1 MNTLDNQ
8 ANGPATVLVVDDDAG
23 ARLLVGTALE
33 MAGFR
38 VIAAADGASA
48 LGQFR
53 EQPAD
58 CVVLDVV
65 MPGMNGFDVCS
76 ALRALPESRHV
87 PILMQTSLD
96 DMESVNRAYNAG
108 ATDFSSKGIN
118 PMLLAQRV
126 KFLVR
131 AKQTQDQLRESEAR
145 VRYLAYYDPLT
156 ALPNRQRLLQILE
169 QQVEW
174 ALPRQRGLAVL
185 MLDVDNFSRIN
196 DTQGQ
201 AVGDVLL
208 KEVAHRLQ
216 NCLRDSQR
224 SVDRADDSAEKID
237 ITDWVARTGGDEFA
251 LALPGI
257 STAEAAQAVAQRVQ
271 LALARPFVFAQ
282 AEIPLSATMGISL
295 FPGDAATAGAL
306 IKNADAAMHHGKK
319 TGHGGLEFFNK
330 SISTRAARHLSMEA
344 DLRKAVERGEFT
356 LNYQPRLAL
365 KDLRVEA
372 VEALLRWR
380 HPQRGFVAP
389 DEFIPLAEQTGLI
402 VEIGDW
408 VLREACAQAR
418 RWRDAGGPGW
428 QVAVNVSGVQFRDGS
443 LVSRVAHAVDAAGID
458 SRMIELE
465 FTEGALIEYSAA
477 VNKAVKSLKELGVAT
492 ALDDFGTGYSSLSY
506 LRHFPI
512 DTLKID
518 RVFVRDIA
526 SKNGGNAPLVD
537 AIIAMAKSL
546 GLATVAEGV
555 ETEAQWQ
562 YLKTR
567 DANQVQGFLF
577 CRPLALEALESWHAD
592 WMHANRVKVGRL
604 RLGIPEPGSR
614 PSLLSRAPP
623 DHLGAVLVARQHAR
637 QHEQEIGQAIQIFE
651 GLGRYAFGSRQR
663 PTAALGAPANG
674 AGDMAGG
681 RRRAAA
687 GQYELLQGRQGLVEF
702 VQHRFEPI
710 DMRRL
715 DHAMP
720 GNAQFTSQIEQV
732 VLDFRETAGD
742 ARRQCGDAQ
751 DHADRAVGLVDGAVG
766 LDPQIFLRHP

>member
-1 MNTLDNQ
+1 MNTSENQ
-8 ANGPATVLVVDDDAG
+8 AVNAATVLVVDDDPD

-38 VIAAADGASA
+38 VVTAAGGAAAPS
-48 LGQFR
+48 QFR

-65 MPGMNGFDVCS
+65 MPGMSGFDVCS
-76 ALRALPESRHV
+76 ELRRLPECRHV

-118 PMLLAQRV
+118 PMLLSQGG
-126 KFLVR
+126 KFLIR
-131 AKQTQDQLRESEAR
+131 AKQTQDQLRDSEAR

-174 ALPRQRGLAVL
+174 AVPRQRGLAVL
-185 MLDVDNFSRIN
+185 MLDIDNFSRIN

-216 NCLRDSQR
+216 NCLRDCQR
-224 SVDRADDSAEKID
+224 SLDQADDPLEMKD
-237 ITDWVARTGGDEFA
+237 MNDWVARTGGDEFA

-257 STAEAAQAVAQRVQ
+257 STAEGAQAVAQRVQ

-295 FPGDAATAGAL
+295 FPGDAATPESL
-306 IKNADAAMHHGKK
+306 VKNADAAMHHGKK
-319 TGHGGLEFFNK
+319 AGQGGLEFFNK
-330 SISTRAARHLSMEA
+330 SISTRAARHLSVEA
-344 DLRKAVERGEFT
+344 DLRKALERGEFT
-356 LNYQPRLAL
+356 LYYQPRLAL

-389 DEFIPLAEQTGLI
+389 DECIPLAEQNAMI
-402 VEIGDW
+402 VDIGDW

-418 RWRDAGGPGW
+418 RWRDAGAPGW
-428 QVAVNVSGVQFRDGS
+428 KVAVNVSVVQFRDGS
-443 LVSRVAHAVDAAGID
+443 LVARVSRAIDAAGIE

-477 VNKAVKSLKELGVAT
+477 VSKAVKSLKTLGVAT
-492 ALDDFGTGYSSLSY
+492 AMDDFGTGYSSLSY

-518 RVFVRDIA
+518 RAFVRDIA
-526 SKNGGNAPLVD
+526 STTGGNAPLVD

-562 YLKTR
+562 YLKNR
-567 DANQVQGFLF
+567 EANQVQGFLF
-577 CRPLALEALESWHAD
+577 CRPLA
-592 WMHANRVKVGRL
+592 V
-604 RLGIPEPGSR
+604 
-614 PSLLSRAPP
+614 
-623 DHLGAVLVARQHAR
+623 
-637 QHEQEIGQAIQIFE
+637 
-651 GLGRYAFGSRQR
+651 
-663 PTAALGAPANG
+663 PA
-674 AGDMAGG
+674 
-681 RRRAAA
+681 
-687 GQYELLQGRQGLVEF
+687 
-702 VQHRFEPI
+702 
-710 DMRRL
+710 
-715 DHAMP
+715 
-720 GNAQFTSQIEQV
+720 
-732 VLDFRETAGD
+732 
-742 ARRQCGDAQ
+742 
-751 DHADRAVGLVDGAVG
+751 
-766 LDPQIFLRHP
+766 

>member
-1 MNTLDNQ
+1 MNNSEHHLAAT
-8 ANGPATVLVVDDDAG
+8 ATVLVVDDDPG
-23 ARLLVGTALE
+23 ARLLVSTALE

-38 VIAAADGASA
+38 VVTAADGATA
-48 LGQFR
+48 LGHFR
-53 EQPAD
+53 EHPAD

-76 ALRALPESRHV
+76 ALRELPDSRHV

-169 QQVEW
+169 QQLLL
-174 ALPRQRGLAVL
+174 AKPRQRGVGVL
-185 MLDVDNFSRIN
+185 MLDIDNFSRIN

-201 AVGDVLL
+201 AVGDALL
-208 KEVAHRLQ
+208 NEVAYRLQ
-216 NCLRDSQR
+216 TCLRDPQR
-224 SVDRADDSAEKID
+224 TPDQSDDAVELND
-237 ITDWVARTGGDEFA
+237 ANDWVARTGGDEFA
-251 LALPGI
+251 LALPGV
-257 STAEAAQAVAQRVQ
+257 STAEAAQVVARRVQ
-271 LALARPFVFAQ
+271 LALARPFVFALQ
-282 AEIPLSATMGISL
+282 EIPLTATMGISL
-295 FPGDAATAGAL
+295 FPGDAATAEAL

-319 TGHGGLEFFNK
+319 SGQGGLEFFNK
-330 SISTRAARHLSMEA
+330 SISTRAAKRLSMEA
-344 DLRKAVERGEFT
+344 DLRRALERGEFT

-365 KDLRVEA
+365 RDLRVEA
-372 VEALLRWR
+372 VEALLRWK

-389 DEFIPLAEQTGLI
+389 DEFIPLAEQSGLI

-408 VLREACAQAR
+408 VLREASAQVR
-418 RWRDAGGPGW
+418 RWRDAGWPGW

-443 LVSRVAHAVDAAGID
+443 LVSRVSRAIDGAGID

-477 VNKAVKSLKELGVAT
+477 VSKAVKSLKELGVAT

-526 SKNGGNAPLVD
+526 SSTGGNAPLVD

-546 GLATVAEGV
+546 GLSTVAEGV

-567 DANQVQGFLF
+567 EANQVQGFLF
-577 CRPLALEALESWHAD
+577 CRPLPIADLERWHAD
-592 WMHANRVKVGRL
+592 WLHANQL
-604 RLGIPEPGSR
+604 NPAS
-614 PSLLSRAPP
+614 
-623 DHLGAVLVARQHAR
+623 VA
-637 QHEQEIGQAIQIFE
+637 
-651 GLGRYAFGSRQR
+651 
-663 PTAALGAPANG
+663 
-674 AGDMAGG
+674 
-681 RRRAAA
+681 
-687 GQYELLQGRQGLVEF
+687 
-702 VQHRFEPI
+702 
-710 DMRRL
+710 
-715 DHAMP
+715 
-720 GNAQFTSQIEQV
+720 
-732 VLDFRETAGD
+732 
-742 ARRQCGDAQ
+742 
-751 DHADRAVGLVDGAVG
+751 
-766 LDPQIFLRHP
+766 

>member
-1 MNTLDNQ
+1 MTAESQ
-8 ANGPATVLVVDDDAG
+8 PIHAATVLVVDDDPG

-38 VIAAADGASA
+38 VLTSADGAAA
-48 LGQFR
+48 LDQFR
-53 EQPAD
+53 SEPAD

-65 MPGMNGFDVCS
+65 MPGMSGFDVCS
-76 ALRALPESRHV
+76 ALRALPDCRHV

-169 QQVEW
+169 QQLAW
-174 ALPRQRGLAVL
+174 AASRQRGLAVL

-201 AVGDVLL
+201 AVGDALL
-208 KEVAHRLQ
+208 KEVALRLQ
-216 NCLRDSQR
+216 NCLRDAQR
-224 SVDRADDSAEKID
+224 SLDQEQDAIGTKD
-237 ITDWVARTGGDEFA
+237 IGDWVARTGADEFA
-251 LALPGI
+251 LGLPGV
-257 STAEAAQAVAQRVQ
+257 TGADAAQAVAQRVQ
-271 LALARPFVFAQ
+271 AALAHPFMFAQ
-282 AEIPLSATMGISL
+282 QEITLSGTMGISL
-295 FPGDAATAGAL
+295 FPGDAATPEAL
-306 IKNADAAMHHGKK
+306 VKNADAAMHHAKK
-319 TGHGGLEFFNK
+319 AGQGTLEFFSK
-330 SISTRAARHLSMEA
+330 SISTRAAKHLSMEA
-344 DLRKAVERGEFT
+344 DLRKALERGEFT

-389 DEFIPLAEQTGLI
+389 TEFIPLAEQNGLI

-408 VLREACAQAR
+408 VLREASAQVR
-418 RWRDAGGPGW
+418 RWRDAGGPPW

-443 LVSRVAHAVDAAGID
+443 LVSRVSRAIDAAGIEPK
-458 SRMIELE
+458 MVELE
-465 FTEGALIEYSAA
+465 FTEGALIEYSTA
-477 VNKAVKSLKELGVAT
+477 VSKAVKGLKALGVAT

-526 SKNGGNAPLVD
+526 SKTGGNAPLVD

-567 DANQVQGFLF
+567 DADQVQGYLF
-577 CRPLALEALESWHAD
+577 CRPLVIAELERWHAD
-592 WMHANRVKVGRL
+592 WLHSHHFNAA
-604 RLGIPEPGSR
+604 S
-614 PSLLSRAPP
+614 
-623 DHLGAVLVARQHAR
+623 VA
-637 QHEQEIGQAIQIFE
+637 
-651 GLGRYAFGSRQR
+651 
-663 PTAALGAPANG
+663 
-674 AGDMAGG
+674 
-681 RRRAAA
+681 
-687 GQYELLQGRQGLVEF
+687 
-702 VQHRFEPI
+702 
-710 DMRRL
+710 
-715 DHAMP
+715 
-720 GNAQFTSQIEQV
+720 
-732 VLDFRETAGD
+732 
-742 ARRQCGDAQ
+742 
-751 DHADRAVGLVDGAVG
+751 
-766 LDPQIFLRHP
+766 

>member
-224 SVDRADDSAEKID
+224 SVDRADDPAEKID

-443 LVSRVAHAVDAAGID
+443 LVSRVAHAVGAAGID

-577 CRPLALEALESWHAD
+577 CRPLAIAELESWHAD
-592 WMHANRVKVGRL
+592 WMHANQFK
-604 RLGIPEPGSR
+604 SA
-614 PSLLSRAPP
+614 SLA
-623 DHLGAVLVARQHAR
+623 
-637 QHEQEIGQAIQIFE
+637 
-651 GLGRYAFGSRQR
+651 
-663 PTAALGAPANG
+663 
-674 AGDMAGG
+674 
-681 RRRAAA
+681 
-687 GQYELLQGRQGLVEF
+687 
-702 VQHRFEPI
+702 
-710 DMRRL
+710 
-715 DHAMP
+715 
-720 GNAQFTSQIEQV
+720 
-732 VLDFRETAGD
+732 
-742 ARRQCGDAQ
+742 
-751 DHADRAVGLVDGAVG
+751 
-766 LDPQIFLRHP
+766 

>member
-1 MNTLDNQ
+1 MITPDNQ
-8 ANGPATVLVVDDDAG
+8 ATIPATVLVVDDDPG

-38 VIAAADGASA
+38 VFTAADGATA
-48 LGQFR
+48 LSQFR
-53 EQPAD
+53 QHPAD

-65 MPGMNGFDVCS
+65 MPGMSGFDVCS
-76 ALRALPESRHV
+76 ALRRLPECRHV

-131 AKQTQDQLRESEAR
+131 AKQTHDQLRESEAR

-156 ALPNRQRLLQILE
+156 ALPNRQRLLQIL
-169 QQVEW
+169 QQQIAW
-174 ALPRQRGLAVL
+174 AMPRQRGLAVL

-201 AVGDVLL
+201 AVGDGVL

-216 NCLRDSQR
+216 TCLRDCQR
-224 SVDRADDSAEKID
+224 ALNQVDDPIDKMDSN
-237 ITDWVARTGGDEFA
+237 DWVARTGGDEFA
-251 LALPGI
+251 LSLPGI
-257 STAEAAQAVAQRVQ
+257 STAEAAQSVARRVQ
-271 LALARPFVFAQ
+271 LALAPPFVFAQ
-282 AEIPLSATMGISL
+282 ADIPLSATMGISL
-295 FPGDAATAGAL
+295 FPGDAVSPEAL
-306 IKNADAAMHHGKK
+306 IKNAAAAMHHGKK
-319 TGHGGLEFFNK
+319 TAQGGLEFFNK
-330 SISTRAARHLSMEA
+330 SISTRAAKHLSMEA
-344 DLRKAVERGEFT
+344 DLRKALERGEFS

-372 VEALLRWR
+372 VEALLRWK

-389 DEFIPLAEQTGLI
+389 DEFIPLAEQNGLI

-443 LVSRVAHAVDAAGID
+443 LVSRVSRAIDAAGID

-465 FTEGALIEYSAA
+465 FTEGALIESSAA
-477 VNKAVKSLKELGVAT
+477 VSKAVRSLKELGVAT

-526 SKNGGNAPLVD
+526 SVSGGNAPLVD

-577 CRPLALEALESWHAD
+577 CRPLAIADLDRWHAD
-592 WMHANRVKVGRL
+592 WL
-604 RLGIPEPGSR
+604 
-614 PSLLSRAPP
+614 
-623 DHLGAVLVARQHAR
+623 HAR
-637 QHEQEIGQAIQIFE
+637 Q
-651 GLGRYAFGSRQR
+651 
-663 PTAALGAPANG
+663 
-674 AGDMAGG
+674 
-681 RRRAAA
+681 
-687 GQYELLQGRQGLVEF
+687 
-702 VQHRFEPI
+702 
-710 DMRRL
+710 L
-715 DHAMP
+715 DVASV
-720 GNAQFTSQIEQV
+720 A
-732 VLDFRETAGD
+732 
-742 ARRQCGDAQ
+742 
-751 DHADRAVGLVDGAVG
+751 
-766 LDPQIFLRHP
+766 

>member
-1 MNTLDNQ
+1 MNAPENPP
-8 ANGPATVLVVDDDAG
+8 NVPATVLVVDDDPG
-23 ARLLVGTALE
+23 ARLLVGIALE
-33 MAGFR
+33 MAGFK
-38 VIAAADGASA
+38 VISAGDGMAALS
-48 LGQFR
+48 QFH
-53 EQPAD
+53 EHSVD

-76 ALRALPESRHV
+76 TLRRMPESRHV

-131 AKQTQDQLRESEAR
+131 SKQTQDQLRESEAR

-169 QQVEW
+169 QHIAW
-174 ALPRQRGLAVL
+174 AEPRQRGLAVL
-185 MLDVDNFSRIN
+185 MFDVDNFSRIN

-201 AVGDVLL
+201 AVGDVVL

-216 NCLRDSQR
+216 GCLRDSQR
-224 SVDRADDSAEKID
+224 TLGAADESIEKQE
-237 ITDWVARTGGDEFA
+237 ITDWVARTGGDKFA
-251 LALPGI
+251 LALPGVA
-257 STAEAAQAVAQRVQ
+257 TAEMVQAVAQRVQ
-271 LALARPFVFAQ
+271 SALARPFVVAQ
-282 AEIPLSATMGISL
+282 QDIPLSATIGVSL
-295 FPGDAATAGAL
+295 FPSDAATPEAL
-306 IKNADAAMHHGKK
+306 IKNAEAAMHHAKK
-319 TGHGGLEFFNK
+319 AGHGAIEYFNK
-330 SISTRAARHLSMEA
+330 SISTRAAKHLSMEA
-344 DLRKAVERGEFT
+344 DLRRALERDEFT

-389 DEFIPLAEQTGLI
+389 DEFIPLAEQSGFI

-408 VLREACAQAR
+408 VLREACAQVR
-418 RWRDAGGPGW
+418 RWRDAGGPLW

-443 LVSRVAHAVDAAGID
+443 LVSRVSRAIDAAGIE

-477 VNKAVKSLKELGVAT
+477 VSKAVKSLKQLGVAT

-518 RVFVRDIA
+518 RAFVRDIA
-526 SKNGGNAPLVD
+526 SKHGGNAPLVD
-537 AIIAMAKSL
+537 AIIAMATSL

-567 DANQVQGFLF
+567 HANQVQGFLF
-577 CRPLALEALESWHAD
+577 CRPLGIEELALWHAD
-592 WMHANRVKVGRL
+592 WLHAN
-604 RLGIPEPGSR
+604 
-614 PSLLSRAPP
+614 
-623 DHLGAVLVARQHAR
+623 HLTSAIVA
-637 QHEQEIGQAIQIFE
+637 
-651 GLGRYAFGSRQR
+651 
-663 PTAALGAPANG
+663 
-674 AGDMAGG
+674 
-681 RRRAAA
+681 
-687 GQYELLQGRQGLVEF
+687 
-702 VQHRFEPI
+702 
-710 DMRRL
+710 
-715 DHAMP
+715 
-720 GNAQFTSQIEQV
+720 
-732 VLDFRETAGD
+732 
-742 ARRQCGDAQ
+742 
-751 DHADRAVGLVDGAVG
+751 
-766 LDPQIFLRHP
+766 

>member
-1 MNTLDNQ
+1 MNTPELQ
-8 ANGPATVLVVDDDAG
+8 SIALATVLVVDDDPG
-23 ARLLVGTALE
+23 ARLLIGTALE

-38 VIAAADGASA
+38 VVTAVDGEAA

-53 EQPAD
+53 EHPAD

-65 MPGMNGFDVCS
+65 MPGMSGFEVCS
-76 ALRALPESRHV
+76 ALRALPECRHV

-156 ALPNRQRLLQILE
+156 ALPNRRRLLEILE
-169 QQVEW
+169 RQVAL

-216 NCLRDSQR
+216 NCLRDSQHFNQ
-224 SVDRADDSAEKID
+224 SDDAIELKDSN
-237 ITDWVARTGGDEFA
+237 DWVARTGGDEFA
-251 LALPGI
+251 LALPGV
-257 STAEAAQAVAQRVQ
+257 STPEAAQVVAQRVQ
-271 LALARPFVFAQ
+271 AALARPFVFAQ
-282 AEIPLSATMGISL
+282 QEIPLSATMGISL
-295 FPGDAATAGAL
+295 FPGDATTSEAL
-306 IKNADAAMHHGKK
+306 VKNADAAMHHAKK
-319 TGHGGLEFFNK
+319 AGHGGLEFFNK
-330 SISTRAARHLSMEA
+330 SISNRAARHLSMEA

-365 KDLRVEA
+365 RDLRVEG

-408 VLREACAQAR
+408 VLREACAQVR
-418 RWRDAGGPGW
+418 RWRDARAPDW

-443 LVSRVAHAVDAAGID
+443 LVSRVSRAIDAAGIE

-465 FTEGALIEYSAA
+465 FTEGALIEYSSA
-477 VNKAVKSLKELGVAT
+477 VSKAVKSLKELGVAT

-526 SKNGGNAPLVD
+526 SKNSGNAPLVD

-567 DANQVQGFLF
+567 EAKQVQGFLF
-577 CRPLALEALESWHAD
+577 CRPLAIADLESWHAD
-592 WMHANRVKVGRL
+592 WMHANQL
-604 RLGIPEPGSR
+604 
-614 PSLLSRAPP
+614 
-623 DHLGAVLVARQHAR
+623 
-637 QHEQEIGQAIQIFE
+637 
-651 GLGRYAFGSRQR
+651 
-663 PTAALGAPANG
+663 
-674 AGDMAGG
+674 
-681 RRRAAA
+681 RAA
-687 GQYELLQGRQGLVEF
+687 
-702 VQHRFEPI
+702 
-710 DMRRL
+710 
-715 DHAMP
+715 
-720 GNAQFTSQIEQV
+720 
-732 VLDFRETAGD
+732 
-742 ARRQCGDAQ
+742 CGA
-751 DHADRAVGLVDGAVG
+751 
-766 LDPQIFLRHP
+766 

>member
-1 MNTLDNQ
+1 MNKLKPHDSI
-8 ANGPATVLVVDDDAG
+8 PATVLVVDDDPG

-38 VIAAADGASA
+38 VVTAADGAAA
-48 LGQFR
+48 LRHFR
-53 EQPAD
+53 EDPAD

-76 ALRALPESRHV
+76 ALRESPECRHV

-169 QQVEW
+169 QQVLF
-174 ALPRQRGLAVL
+174 AKPRQRGLAVL
-185 MLDVDNFSRIN
+185 MLDIDNFSRIN

-201 AVGDVLL
+201 ALGDALL

-216 NCLRDSQR
+216 SCLRDSQHEP
-224 SVDRADDSAEKID
+224 DQKADSIERKD
-237 ITDWVARTGGDEFA
+237 INDWVARTGGDEFA
-251 LALPGI
+251 LALPGV
-257 STAEAAQAVAQRVQ
+257 STADAAQVVARRVQ

-282 AEIPLSATMGISL
+282 QEIPLAATMGVSL
-295 FPGDAATAGAL
+295 YPGDAATGEAL
-306 IKNADAAMHHGKK
+306 IKNADAAMHHGKRS
-319 TGHGGLEFFNK
+319 GQGGLEFFNK
-330 SISTRAARHLSMEA
+330 SISTRAAKHLSMEA
-344 DLRKAVERGEFT
+344 DLRKALERGEFT
-356 LNYQPRLAL
+356 LNYQPRLGL

-372 VEALLRWR
+372 VEALLRWT
-380 HPQRGFVAP
+380 HPQRGLVAP
-389 DEFIPLAEQTGLI
+389 DEFIPLAEQSGLI

-408 VLREACAQAR
+408 VLRESSAQVR
-418 RWRDAGGPGW
+418 RWRDAGWPGW
-428 QVAVNVSGVQFRDGS
+428 QIAVNVSGVQFRDGS
-443 LVSRVAHAVDAAGID
+443 LVSRVSRAIDAAGID
-458 SRMIELE
+458 PRMIELE

-477 VNKAVKSLKELGVAT
+477 VSKAVKSLKELGVAT
-492 ALDDFGTGYSSLSY
+492 ALDDFGTGYSSLAY

-518 RVFVRDIA
+518 RAFVRDIA
-526 SKNGGNAPLVD
+526 STSGANAPLVD

-546 GLATVAEGV
+546 GLSTVAEGV

-577 CRPLALEALESWHAD
+577 CRPLPVADLERWHID
-592 WMHANRVKVGRL
+592 WLHANQL
-604 RLGIPEPGSR
+604 IPAS
-614 PSLLSRAPP
+614 
-623 DHLGAVLVARQHAR
+623 VA
-637 QHEQEIGQAIQIFE
+637 
-651 GLGRYAFGSRQR
+651 
-663 PTAALGAPANG
+663 
-674 AGDMAGG
+674 
-681 RRRAAA
+681 
-687 GQYELLQGRQGLVEF
+687 
-702 VQHRFEPI
+702 
-710 DMRRL
+710 
-715 DHAMP
+715 
-720 GNAQFTSQIEQV
+720 
-732 VLDFRETAGD
+732 
-742 ARRQCGDAQ
+742 
-751 DHADRAVGLVDGAVG
+751 
-766 LDPQIFLRHP
+766 

>member
-1 MNTLDNQ
+1 
-8 ANGPATVLVVDDDAG
+8 
-23 ARLLVGTALE
+23 
-33 MAGFR
+33 
-38 VIAAADGASA
+38 
-48 LGQFR
+48 
-53 EQPAD
+53 
-58 CVVLDVV
+58 
-65 MPGMNGFDVCS
+65 
-76 ALRALPESRHV
+76 
-87 PILMQTSLD
+87 
-96 DMESVNRAYNAG
+96 
-108 ATDFSSKGIN
+108 
-118 PMLLAQRV
+118 
-126 KFLVR
+126 
-131 AKQTQDQLRESEAR
+131 
-145 VRYLAYYDPLT
+145 
-156 ALPNRQRLLQILE
+156 
-169 QQVEW
+169 
-174 ALPRQRGLAVL
+174 

-237 ITDWVARTGGDEFA
+237 INDWVARTGGDEFA

-282 AEIPLSATMGISL
+282 QEIPLSATMGISL

-330 SISTRAARHLSMEA
+330 SISTRAAKHLSMEA
-344 DLRKAVERGEFT
+344 DLRKALERGEFT

-389 DEFIPLAEQTGLI
+389 DEFIPLAEQSGLI

-443 LVSRVAHAVDAAGID
+443 LVSRVSHAIDAAGID

-477 VNKAVKSLKELGVAT
+477 VSKAVKSLKELGVAT

-577 CRPLALEALESWHAD
+577 CRPLAIEDLGALARRLAACQS
-592 WMHANRVKVGRL
+592 VQVGKP
-604 RLGIPEPGSR
+604 RLGICVRSYGLRYFRVRRQITSVPCSWR
-614 PSLLSRAPP
+614 ASTRASTNKRSDRRFRYLSASGDTLSVRAS
-623 DHLGAVLVARQHAR
+623 DQQRRSARRHTAR
-637 QHEQEIGQAIQIFE
+637 ATWQA
-651 GLGRYAFGSRQR
+651 
-663 PTAALGAPANG
+663 
-674 AGDMAGG
+674 
-681 RRRAAA
+681 AAA
-687 GQYELLQGRQGLVEF
+687 GPPPGSMNSFRGGKVSLNSSNTVSSRSTCAASIMRCPGMHNSPPRSNRSCWTSVRQPAMSGGSAATPSTTPIALLASSTV
-702 VQHRFEPI
+702 P
-710 DMRRL
+710 
-715 DHAMP
+715 
-720 GNAQFTSQIEQV
+720 
-732 VLDFRETAGD
+732 
-742 ARRQCGDAQ
+742 
-751 DHADRAVGLVDGAVG
+751 
-766 LDPQIFLRHP
+766 